1 MAYTCS
7 STLTRRSKVCTSK
20 SRCTSIRRPPDN
32 TTASPQL
39 GSRSAGD
46 FLMANSTGIRWLS
59 AGVLLVFL
67 FHRRFFRWRS
77 SVLKLKPRL
86 WQNSLRPIPLL
97 TNSVTSRR
105 TSARVRRLR
114 AATRCSPFIYPLQ
127 HRLRS
132 SNRCVA
138 RTLTFE
144 PNEWQGF
151 SDAAGTATSM
161 VGVRIREEKNL
172 KLYRKGQNPVLRG
185 LANIRGERS
194 AYLWTRGWTPRIQ
207 TYPGREVPNPL
218 VIDIN
223 KGDAD
228 INVVLKDILA
238 LTKLNYNTC
247 IFGDGMPI
255 TLKFADAVGEILTA
269 GPIKDVPPLPFGHY
283 I

>member
-1 MAYTCS
+1 MS
-7 STLTRRSKVCTSK
+7 SGVG
-20 SRCTSIRRPPDN
+20 
-32 TTASPQL
+32 L
-39 GSRSAGD
+39 GAEAGGGGEDALEVEGAHAD
-46 FLMANSTGIRWLS
+46 F
-59 AGVLLVFL
+59 AGELDEGG
-67 FHRRFFRWRS
+67 R
-77 SVLKLKPRL
+77 
-86 WQNSLRPIPLL
+86 
-97 TNSVTSRR
+97 
-105 TSARVRRLR
+105 
-114 AATRCSPFIYPLQ
+114 
-127 HRLRS
+127 
-132 SNRCVA
+132 
-138 RTLTFE
+138 
-144 PNEWQGF
+144 GF
-151 SDAAGTATSM
+151 GGFNDAAGTATSM
-161 VGVRIREEKNL
+161 VGVRIREERDL

-194 AYLWTRGWTPRIQ
+194 AHLWTRGWTPRIQ

-218 VIDIN
+218 IIDIN

>member
-59 AGVLLVFL
+59 AGVHLVFL

-138 RTLTFE
+138 RTLTLDLAYFLFGVISMYASLSGGLRLVPSGTSRDARRLKALRRGSFYLLAGE
-144 PNEWQGF
+144 GF
-151 SDAAGTATSM
+151 TS
-161 VGVRIREEKNL
+161 RC
-172 KLYRKGQNPVLRG
+172 QNPVLVY
-185 LANIRGERS
+185 S
-194 AYLWTRGWTPRIQ
+194 
-207 TYPGREVPNPL
+207 
-218 VIDIN
+218 
-223 KGDAD
+223 GDP
-228 INVVLKDILA
+228 V
-238 LTKLNYNTC
+238 
-247 IFGDGMPI
+247 
-255 TLKFADAVGEILTA
+255 FA
-269 GPIKDVPPLPFGHY
+269 
-283 I
+283 